1 MWSSFFSFLAL
12 KWPKRA
18 IFGGQGTQKMRFFP
32 FKISKFCFS
41 QSVRIDECIADVVS
55 FSFLFCLKMAIFGGK
70 CSPKMRFSFFK
81 ISKFRFGESIRVEE
95 WIMNMQSFFMA
106 RPGAQNDH
114 IKWPKFELKC
124 TKFWTIFGQYSNEI
138 GKTFW
143 QYKLD
148 ILIILGQYLN
158 NMLPTFAKY

>member
-1 MWSSFFSFLAL
+1 MAIFCHQGAPKMRKKFLQNFKIPFQPKCQNCRVNNRCGLVFSFLAL

-55 FSFLFCLKMAIFGGK
+55 FSFLFCLKMAIFGGQ

-81 ISKFRFGESIRVEE
+81 ISKFRFGRSIRVEE

-124 TKFWTIFGQYSNEI
+124 TKF
-138 GKTFW
+138 
-143 QYKLD
+143 
-148 ILIILGQYLN
+148 
-158 NMLPTFAKY
+158 